1 MTSAF
6 VRGERV
12 VLPDGTRPAT
22 IHIEDGVIVRIAA
35 YNDQPWGAKGI
46 DAGALVVLPGLVDTH
61 VHINEP
67 GRTDWEGFCSATR
80 AAAAGG
86 VTTVVD
92 MPLNSR
98 PATVDVPAFEAKL
111 RAADGQ
117 LHVDVGF
124 WGGIV
129 PGSAESIRPLAD
141 RGVLG
146 FKSFLAPSGVEEFQH
161 VTEGDLRLAL
171 PIVATT
177 GLPLLVH
184 AELPA
189 LLREPGSSKSPRNYR
204 TWLET
209 RPVESE
215 AAAVDLLIRLGRESG
230 ARIHIVHLSSS
241 APLAAIRRAR
251 ADGVAI
257 SCETCP
263 HYLTFAAGRIADGAT
278 AYKCA
283 PPIRELAE
291 RENLWRALASGDI
304 DLVATDH
311 SPAPPALKLFE
322 EGDFLRAWG
331 GIASLQL
338 GLAAVWSEAS
348 RREIPYDLLARWMA
362 SGPAKLAGLEHSK
375 GSIAPGRDADLV
387 VWDPEADDVVDPSAL
402 LHRHPVTPYA
412 GMRLRGRVRTT
423 ILRGRVVFG
432 EGAVADR
439 PSGKMLIGRSNR
451 GSART

>member
-1 MTSAF
+1 MTAAF

-12 VLPDGTRPAT
+12 VLPDGTRPGT
-22 IHIEDGVIVRIAA
+22 IHVEDGVIVRIAE
-35 YNDQPWGAKGI
+35 YNDQPLGPNGI

-67 GRTDWEGFCSATR
+67 GRTDWEGFSSATR

-86 VTTVVD
+86 VTTLVD

-111 RAADGQ
+111 RAAEKQ
-117 LHVDVGF
+117 LHIDVGF

-129 PGSAESIRPLAD
+129 PDNAEWIRPLAE

-146 FKSFLAPSGVEEFQH
+146 FKSFLAPSGVDEFQH
-161 VTEGDLRLAL
+161 VAEEDLRLAL
-171 PIVATT
+171 PILATT

-189 LLREPGSSKSPRNYR
+189 LLREPGTSKSPRNYR

-215 AAAVDLLIRLGRESG
+215 VAAVDLLIRLVRESG
-230 ARIHIVHLSSS
+230 ARIHIVHLSST

-251 ADGVAI
+251 AGGVAI

-263 HYLTFAAGRIADGAT
+263 HYLTFAAARIADGAT

-283 PPIRELAE
+283 PPIRELAD
-291 RENLWRALASGDI
+291 RESLWRALATGEI

-311 SPAPPALKLFE
+311 SPAPPALKLLE

-338 GLAAVWSEAS
+338 GLAAVWSEAFP
-348 RREIPYDLLARWMA
+348 RKITYDLLARWMA
-362 SGPAKLAGLEHSK
+362 SAPAKLAGLEHSK

-387 VWDPEADDVVDPSAL
+387 LWDPESDGVVEPSAL
-402 LHRHPVTPYA
+402 FHRHPVTPYA
-412 GMRLRGRVRTT
+412 GMRLRGRVRAT
-423 ILRGRVVFG
+423 ILRGRIVFAD
-432 EGAVADR
+432 GAVADR
-439 PSGKMLIGRSNR
+439 PSGKILIGRSNR